1 MNIYETI
8 KESFNDETDTP
19 RFVEID
25 KTSVEDSDGFLNDY
39 TLYHDT
45 ENNKYVTVLG
55 DSDSYRPEE
64 GNFDMEF
71 DTEKEARE
79 WFDSYKGFADAV
91 INADVK
97 ESESP
102 EPIESL
108 KNKLQDLADRDFYHE
123 MKSGW
128 THEDFEL
135 SDKLNKDIQE
145 VISKLAEQGITATYK
160 LGYPIEYSD
169 EIKKEEEEK
178 ALSNDEWFK
187 LHESEIKELDAT
199 DPLLNKTPEGNT
211 ND

>member
-8 KESFNDETDTP
+8 KDSLNEGTSNS
-19 RFVEID
+19 RFVELD
-25 KTSVEDSDGFLNDY
+25 KKSVEDSDGFMTDY

-45 ENNKYVTVLG
+45 ENNKYVTVFG
-55 DSDSYRPEE
+55 DSDLYRPEE
-64 GNFDMEF
+64 ENFDMEF
-71 DTEKEARE
+71 ETEKEAKE
-79 WFDSYKGFADAV
+79 WFDSYKGFAD
-91 INADVK
+91 ISEGESK
-97 ESESP
+97 ETLES
-102 EPIESL
+102 IESL
-108 KNKLQDLADRDFYHE
+108 KSKLADLADRDFYHE
-123 MKSGW
+123 MKDHW

-135 SDKLNKDIQE
+135 SDKLHKDIQE
-145 VISKLAEQGITATYK
+145 VISKLAAQGIDATYK

-178 ALSNDEWFK
+178 ALSNDDWFK